1 MVDLI
6 CTVVFVLAMVAGY
19 LAGGFREIVKVAVMA
34 GLMVLFLLPSV
45 KSAFLMFGPAANG
58 AFVVA
63 FVAVYLAASWL
74 VVWLMKGIIESRE
87 GTVGSVNK
95 GVGIVAG
102 FVKASLLMVFAA
114 YILRFLWSKRML
126 AEVKPY
132 LDDSFIFSVA
142 SAVLD
147 FLL

>member
-6 CTVVFVLAMVAGY
+6 CTVIFVLAMIAGY
-19 LAGGFREIVKVAVMA
+19 LAGGFREIIKVAVMVA
-34 GLMVLFLLPSV
+34 LMVLFLLPSV
-45 KSAFLMFGPAANG
+45 KSAFLVFGPAANG

-63 FVAVYLAASWL
+63 FVAVYLVASWFA
-74 VVWLMKGIIESRE
+74 VWVMKGIIESSE
-87 GTVGSVNK
+87 GTVGSINK

-102 FVKASLLMVFAA
+102 FVKASLLTVFAA
-114 YILRFLWSKRML
+114 YIVRFLWSKKML

-132 LDDSFIFSVA
+132 LDDSFIFSAA